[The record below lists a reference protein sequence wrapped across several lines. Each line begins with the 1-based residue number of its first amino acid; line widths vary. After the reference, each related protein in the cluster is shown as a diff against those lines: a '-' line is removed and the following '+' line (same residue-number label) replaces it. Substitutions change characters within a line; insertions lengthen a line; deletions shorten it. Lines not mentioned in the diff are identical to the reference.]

1 MAKHRKPSP
10 GSLHPTD
17 KAAAQKSLKNAVH
30 CPHGRMCTCGK
41 DTAPHSG
48 GTRTRPINSRQDK
61 GMTGFGSRGF
71 KLFRD

>member
-10 GSLHPTD
+10 ASLHPTD
-17 KAAAQKSLKNAVH
+17 KAAAKKSLAKQVH

-41 DTAPHSG
+41 DVAPHTG
-48 GTRTRPINSRQDK
+48 GERAVKSRNDS

-71 KLFRD
+71 KWAR